1 MKHHADAIK
10 KQALHLHTFSNIALV
25 MFLFNEDLEDRF
37 ATEQNCTIT
46 GSPELTGALDP
57 FKHDILN
64 SLFEVVRTANHAN
77 NPSEMNRTIQDVEE
91 KRHEASANWDKANAT
106 LASFMKPILEL
117 YGIGTKKTKAGSGWA
132 FPGKQLG
139 LKLHAK
145 KYTLVGWP
153 DELPIPMPDGS
164 KYSREDLLPFINNC
178 AFGST
183 SHMHLRRWDT
193 SGKRAISS
201 FESAIS
207 RNGSPRNQEHP
218 DEIVGRAVQA
228 TILIPDDHVH
238 TQNLTN
244 GHVHI
249 LAHALGTMSIIAL
262 IGILVL
268 IPTPIHILDPALDI
282 DLIGDHTLAL
292 IPKAPV

>member
-1 MKHHADAIK
+1 
-10 KQALHLHTFSNIALV
+10 
-25 MFLFNEDLEDRF
+25 
-37 ATEQNCTIT
+37 
-46 GSPELTGALDP
+46 
-57 FKHDILN
+57 
-64 SLFEVVRTANHAN
+64 
-77 NPSEMNRTIQDVEE
+77 MNRTIQDVEE
-91 KRHEASANWDKANAT
+91 KRCEASANQDKANAT
-106 LASFMKPILEL
+106 LASFMKPILEP

-153 DELPIPMPDGS
+153 DKLPIPMPNRS

-178 AFGST
+178 AFGSM

-193 SGKRAISS
+193 SGKHAISS
-201 FESAIS
+201 FKSTIS

-218 DEIVGRAVQA
+218 DKI
-228 TILIPDDHVH
+228 I
-238 TQNLTN
+238 
-244 GHVHI
+244 GHIHI
-249 LAHALGTMSIIAL
+249 LAHALSTMSIIAP

-268 IPTPIHILDPALDI
+268 IPAPIHILNPTLDI
-282 DLIGDHTLAL
+282 NLIGNHALTL